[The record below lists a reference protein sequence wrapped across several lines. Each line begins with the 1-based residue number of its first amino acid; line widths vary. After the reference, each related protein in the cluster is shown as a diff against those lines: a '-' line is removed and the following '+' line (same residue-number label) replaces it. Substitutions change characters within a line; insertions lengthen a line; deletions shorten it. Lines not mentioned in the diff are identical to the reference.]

1 MMSKLTSRKG
11 AVMIEYG
18 LLAALIA
25 LALVVGITALN
36 GKLTGVFNKVGAALP
51 Q

>member
-1 MMSKLTSRKG
+1 MLSNFSNRKG

-25 LALVVGITALN
+25 IGLVVGIKALTTNLN
-36 GKLTGVFNKVGAALP
+36 GTFTKVTTELK
-51 Q
+51 